1 MFLLYSFYAAWVRLL
16 WKERKEKSFI
26 LVICIAKYF
35 IWTTLKDIFCIF
47 RFFLH
52 PQIPDFQIV
61 ASRPNFVLTNH
72 TSMESL
78 FIQLADYV

>member
-16 WKERKEKSFI
+16 WKEKRFI

-35 IWTTLKDIFCIF
+35 IWTTLKDILCIF

-52 PQIPDFQIV
+52 PRIPDFQIV
-61 ASRPNFVLTNH
+61 ASRQNFVL
-72 TSMESL
+72 S
-78 FIQLADYV
+78 